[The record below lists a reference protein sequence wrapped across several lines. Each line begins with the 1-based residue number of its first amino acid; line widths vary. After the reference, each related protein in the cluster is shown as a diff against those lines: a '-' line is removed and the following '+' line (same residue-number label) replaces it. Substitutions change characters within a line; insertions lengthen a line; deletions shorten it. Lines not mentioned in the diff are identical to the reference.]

1 MFCSRWNTCLNYCGK
16 IKFMVTH
23 IFRERNA
30 CADKLAN
37 LGFIRRESFHWYNK
51 LPSSLFLELFMNRYS
66 LPMYR
71 FR

>member
-1 MFCSRWNTCLNYCGK
+1 
-16 IKFMVTH
+16 MVTH